1 VINFYN
7 CFLAGCGERKISE
20 RTQDNA
26 LFNIFSCKDTV
37 VLRWL
42 HVRVVSRAC
51 TANGPELKSLASG
64 RSRLGEFRKL
74 ATFIF
79 HRRQE
84 IDGDNDAS
92 LIHVAALRRNNACWR
107 GRDLITDKRPP
118 CYAAPVEA
126 IRVPVRWILIRDGE
140 SNSWNRLRGKGRAR
154 MEEGEYNGI
163 RETSEDEWQ
172 LDLGN

>member
-7 CFLAGCGERKISE
+7 CFLAGCGEKISE
-20 RTQDNA
+20 RAQDNA

-126 IRVPVRWILIRDGE
+126 IRVPVR
-140 SNSWNRLRGKGRAR
+140 
-154 MEEGEYNGI
+154 
-163 RETSEDEWQ
+163 
-172 LDLGN
+172 

>member
-1 VINFYN
+1 MRCKFWKMRNSMKYNLYRAHTCFYN
-7 CFLAGCGERKISE
+7 VFIRL
-20 RTQDNA
+20 
-26 LFNIFSCKDTV
+26 NINNKSCEKNYRC
-37 VLRWL
+37 VLTYCIFTYIIL
-42 HVRVVSRAC
+42 S
-51 TANGPELKSLASG
+51 
-64 RSRLGEFRKL
+64 
-74 ATFIF
+74 FIF

-84 IDGDNDAS
+84 IDGDNDVS
-92 LIHVAALRRNNACWR
+92 LIHVAALTRNNACWR